1 MKIILRNTNL
11 VFEKSFKYV
20 TIEGVVQSEQG
31 FFNSNGV
38 FTPFSGYKAT
48 SFDVDASKTYVVTT
62 QLSGTIY
69 GVLYVG
75 SNGVV
80 ISKAFYPESGGSLKL
95 SREELSLPAGTTK
108 ILVNLQPDG
117 NLPNAILE
125 EKTV

>member
-11 VFEKSFKYV
+11 VFEKGVKYV
-20 TIEGVVQSEQG
+20 NIEGVKQSEQG

-75 SNGVV
+75 SDGVV
-80 ISKAFYPESGGSLKL
+80 IDKAFKPESGALRL

-117 NLPNAILE
+117 NIPNAILE
-125 EKTV
+125 EKIV

>member
-11 VFEKSFKYV
+11 VFEKGVKYV
-20 TIEGVVQSEQG
+20 NIEGIIESKQG
-31 FFNSNGV
+31 FFNSDGV
-38 FTPFSGYKAT
+38 FTPFSGYEAT

-62 QLSGTIY
+62 KLSGTIY

-75 SNGVV
+75 SDDIV
-80 ISKAFYPESGGSLKL
+80 IDKAFKPESGLLKL

-125 EKTV
+125 EKIV